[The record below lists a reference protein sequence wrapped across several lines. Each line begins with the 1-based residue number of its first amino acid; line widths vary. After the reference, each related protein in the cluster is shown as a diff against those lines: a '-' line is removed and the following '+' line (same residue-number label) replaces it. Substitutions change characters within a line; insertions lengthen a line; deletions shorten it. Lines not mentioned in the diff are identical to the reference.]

1 MRDFFKSRSFKVL
14 AGVVLVL
21 LGVVLFT
28 AATGRSFLSS
38 LMGFVTTPVQ
48 QISSQAAGAAGAV
61 GPSGKTIE
69 ELEAEN
75 AELKEKLNQMI
86 ALTVDYYDI
95 KRENEQNVKYLE
107 LKEQKKDYQFALA
120 SVIGR
125 DPADLFYGFTIDQG
139 SLSGIEKNDPVITD
153 RGLVGWVSAVYP
165 TYSHVTTILSPD
177 TNVSV
182 LDQVT
187 QDTGVAAG
195 SLEYAEAGQVEMRFL
210 TAENKL
216 KAGDIIVTSGVGGV
230 YPGEL
235 PVGEVVEKRQEE
247 NADSITAVIQ
257 PYEDIKTLTNVCVIT
272 EFLGQG
278 STMPEVASPDDSS
291 SQAEE

>member
-1 MRDFFKSRSFKVL
+1 M
-14 AGVVLVL
+14 
-21 LGVVLFT
+21 
-28 AATGRSFLSS
+28 
-38 LMGFVTTPVQ
+38 
-48 QISSQAAGAAGAV
+48 
-61 GPSGKTIE
+61 
-69 ELEAEN
+69 
-75 AELKEKLNQMI
+75 
-86 ALTVDYYDI
+86 
-95 KRENEQNVKYLE
+95 
-107 LKEQKKDYQFALA
+107 
-120 SVIGR
+120 
-125 DPADLFYGFTIDQG
+125 
-139 SLSGIEKNDPVITD
+139 
-153 RGLVGWVSAVYP
+153 
-165 TYSHVTTILSPD
+165 TTILSPE

-187 QDTGVAAG
+187 QDTGVVAG

>member
-21 LGVVLFT
+21 LGVMLFT

-95 KRENEQNVKYLE
+95 KREKRAECQIPGAE
-107 LKEQKKDYQFALA
+107 GA
-120 SVIGR
+120 
-125 DPADLFYGFTIDQG
+125 
-139 SLSGIEKNDPVITD
+139 EKGLPVRAGLCD
-153 RGLVGWVSAVYP
+153 RQRPGG
-165 TYSHVTTILSPD
+165 
-177 TNVSV
+177 SV
-182 LDQVT
+182 LR
-187 QDTGVAAG
+187 
-195 SLEYAEAGQVEMRFL
+195 LYHR
-210 TAENKL
+210 
-216 KAGDIIVTSGVGGV
+216 SGLLV
-230 YPGEL
+230 
-235 PVGEVVEKRQEE
+235 R
-247 NADSITAVIQ
+247 D
-257 PYEDIKTLTNVCVIT
+257 
-272 EFLGQG
+272 
-278 STMPEVASPDDSS
+278 
-291 SQAEE
+291 

>member
-1 MRDFFKSRSFKVL
+1 
-14 AGVVLVL
+14 
-21 LGVVLFT
+21 
-28 AATGRSFLSS
+28 
-38 LMGFVTTPVQ
+38 
-48 QISSQAAGAAGAV
+48 
-61 GPSGKTIE
+61 
-69 ELEAEN
+69 
-75 AELKEKLNQMI
+75 MI

-165 TYSHVTTILSPD
+165 TYSHVTTILSPE

-235 PVGEVVEKRQEE
+235 PVGGGCGKKAGGKRRFHYGGDP
-247 NADSITAVIQ
+247 A
-257 PYEDIKTLTNVCVIT
+257 YEDIKTLTNVCVIT

-278 STMPEVASPDDSS
+278 STMPGGGVS
-291 SQAEE
+291 

>member
-1 MRDFFKSRSFKVL
+1 M
-14 AGVVLVL
+14 
-21 LGVVLFT
+21 
-28 AATGRSFLSS
+28 
-38 LMGFVTTPVQ
+38 
-48 QISSQAAGAAGAV
+48 
-61 GPSGKTIE
+61 
-69 ELEAEN
+69 
-75 AELKEKLNQMI
+75 
-86 ALTVDYYDI
+86 
-95 KRENEQNVKYLE
+95 
-107 LKEQKKDYQFALA
+107 
-120 SVIGR
+120 IGR

-165 TYSHVTTILSPD
+165 TYSHVTTILSPE

-187 QDTGVAAG
+187 QDTGVVAG
-195 SLEYAEAGQVEMRFL
+195 SLEYAAAGQVEMRFL

>member
-1 MRDFFKSRSFKVL
+1 MKEFFKSRGFKVL
-14 AGVVLVL
+14 LGVVLVL
-21 LGVVLFT
+21 LGAVVFT
-28 AATGRSFLSS
+28 ASTGNSVLSS
-38 LMGFVTTPVQ
+38 LLGFVTTPIQ
-48 QISSQAAGAAGAV
+48 QLSYQAADAAEQV

-75 AELKEKLNQMI
+75 AALQERLNKMV

-107 LKEQKKDYQFALA
+107 LKQQKKDYKFALA

-125 DPADLFYGFTIDQG
+125 DPSDFFYGFTIDQG
-139 SLSGIEKNDPVITD
+139 SLAGIEQNDPVITD
-153 RGLVGWVSAVYP
+153 KGLVGWISAVYP
-165 TYSHVTTILSPD
+165 TYSRVTTILSPE

-187 QDTGVAAG
+187 LDTGIAVG
-195 SLEYAEAGQVEMRFL
+195 SMKYAEAGQVEMRFL
-210 TAENKL
+210 TVQNQL
-216 KAGDIIVTSGVGGV
+216 KPGDIIVTSGVGGI
-230 YPGEL
+230 YPSDL

-247 NADSITAVIQ
+247 NADAITAVIE
-257 PYEDIKTLTNVCVIT
+257 PYEDIKTVTDVCVIT

-278 STMPEVASPDDSS
+278 SAMPDISASGGS
-291 SQAEE
+291 EE

>member
-1 MRDFFKSRSFKVL
+1 MRDFFKGRSFKVL

-28 AATGRSFLSS
+28 AATGHSFLSS

-165 TYSHVTTILSPD
+165 TYSLSLIHISEP
-177 TNVSV
+177 T
-182 LDQVT
+182 
-187 QDTGVAAG
+187 
-195 SLEYAEAGQVEMRFL
+195 RH
-210 TAENKL
+210 
-216 KAGDIIVTSGVGGV
+216 
-230 YPGEL
+230 
-235 PVGEVVEKRQEE
+235 
-247 NADSITAVIQ
+247 
-257 PYEDIKTLTNVCVIT
+257 
-272 EFLGQG
+272 
-278 STMPEVASPDDSS
+278 
-291 SQAEE
+291 

>member
-69 ELEAEN
+69 EL
-75 AELKEKLNQMI
+75 NQMI

-125 DPADLFYGFTIDQG
+125 DPADLFYGFTIDLG

-165 TYSHVTTILSPD
+165 TYSHVTTILSPE